1 MPLIIS
7 LPCSVFWVTLSLPL
21 MSQPFFMI
29 SVSDSFPCFPWKN
42 FHFSRSALPDALIL
56 NDSLTFPLSYPAEC
70 GGKIESCRDFMKN
83 KYKFTKSGLESQ
95 GTRHQ
100 AIPSLLLAF
109 VYHLPCAKARRAI
122 FSVDWDTWKTIM
134 CGLFAHIVTPAL
146 SQCRWHI
153 NKVQQETLQTE

>member
-95 GTRHQ
+95 GNTAPSHSFLTTRICVSS
-100 AIPSLLLAF
+100 ALCKGKEG
-109 VYHLPCAKARRAI
+109 YI
-122 FSVDWDTWKTIM
+122 FSWLGYLKNYHVWAIRTYSDTCTFTM
-134 CGLFAHIVTPAL
+134 QMAH
-146 SQCRWHI
+146 
-153 NKVQQETLQTE
+153 